1 MASSLLTF
9 CKHARGDLKYLS
21 KRLNNTPLL
30 IGVKGGGCSGLE
42 YFIKPIKT
50 TPKKNDVVIDV
61 DGTDIIVC
69 GKSAKYL
76 SGTEV
81 TFIYDTMGS
90 HFDFKNPNAKGCC
103 GCGKTFSVTK

>member
-1 MASSLLTF
+1 MITVSDSAKKQVLKLLSEEGRAEGSF
-9 CKHARGDLKYLS
+9 VRV
-21 KRLNNTPLL
+21 
-30 IGVKGGGCSGLE
+30 GVKGGGCSGLE

-81 TFIYDTMGS
+81 TFIHDTMGS
-90 HFDFKNPNAKGCC
+90 RFDFKNPNAKGGC